1 MVAWIGLAV
10 AIVAALAAGC
20 AALFAW
26 RSVREAKRA
35 NAFPASLTLLGEYR
49 DDLEPDRRYIV
60 RQLRNDVPDA
70 NIRAAELPD
79 EARRHVLQVCEYLDH
94 LGLVV
99 DQGLADD
106 KTVAAFMKESLLR
119 MWDNLAGH
127 IRAERAARDEP
138 YSEYLEDLVARV
150 SAIDAA
156 TVRRH
161 LRKMREP
168 VV

>member
-1 MVAWIGLAV
+1 VAF
-10 AIVAALAAGC
+10 AAAF
-20 AALFAW
+20 FAW
-26 RSVREAKRA
+26 RSAREANRA
-35 NAFPASLTLLGEYR
+35 NAFPAVLTLLGEYR

-60 RQLRNDVPDA
+60 RNLRGDVPDP
-70 NIRAAELPD
+70 NLRASELPD
-79 EARRHVLQVCEYLDH
+79 EARQHVRRVCEYLDH
-94 LGLVV
+94 LGLLV

-106 KTVAAFMKESLLR
+106 KIVAAFMKESLLR

-156 TVRRH
+156 RVRRH
-161 LRKMREP
+161 LRKMPES
-168 VV
+168 VS